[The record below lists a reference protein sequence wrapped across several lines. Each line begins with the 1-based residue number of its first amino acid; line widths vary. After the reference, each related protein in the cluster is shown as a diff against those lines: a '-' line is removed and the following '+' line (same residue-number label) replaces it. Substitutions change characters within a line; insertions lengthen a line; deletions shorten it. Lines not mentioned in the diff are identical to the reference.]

1 MNAPVPRRLVALLTL
16 AGALS
21 QPALSATTAA
31 LPPVKGAVSTEAG
44 QLAIRHEKFSLPN
57 GFEVILVEDHR
68 LPLVAFNLWVHAGP
82 RNEAKGQTGFAHL
95 FEHLMFAGSRHVP
108 RGESDKYIDAAGG
121 TDANG
126 STNFDRTN
134 YFFTL
139 PSNEL
144 EKGLWL
150 KSDMLGWMFDE
161 IDAVSLANQQDV
173 VRNERRQSY
182 ENRPYG
188 IVEEAVYHALYP
200 EGHPYH
206 GMVIGSHADIQSIK
220 LADVKDFARTYYRPN
235 NATLVLAGDFDPRQA
250 KALVTKY
257 FGTLKPGPKPPEV
270 HVAMPEI
277 TKERRLVVTD
287 RVELSRLNVAWH
299 TPAMF
304 KPGDAELDVAANVLG
319 GGKASRL
326 YGLLVRDKQLAQS
339 VQVGQGSESLS
350 SVFEIEIVARP
361 GASLDEIEKLVDA
374 EIDRLATTPPSAAEL
389 TQARAT
395 IETQVL
401 QRLEKVTSLAD
412 LVNHYNQ
419 MAGDP
424 GYLGQDLARYAQLT
438 PASVSATVAQWLKK
452 DRRVVVQALPGEQV
466 LAPEVATPPAPTAAA
481 KRERESLNA
490 LEAWRNKPP
499 ATAKAKPL
507 LLPAARSFTLANGLT
522 VIHSPKPGL
531 PLVSASLVLRAGQGV
546 NPAGQAGL
554 AGFTAAMLPEGTT
567 TRSAQQ
573 IAESLAMLGATLTS
587 QAGSEEAR
595 LDFSGRKAA
604 ASEGFGLLADV
615 VLRPAFA
622 TPEVERL
629 KAQRLAALAQM
640 REQAPLL
647 ANAVANRVVYGAG
660 HPLAENALGTEA
672 SIKAVDAAALRA
684 FWQAHYRPERAALV
698 VAGDLSEAE
707 LRALIEPLFGAWKG
721 EGMAPAVTPLPAP
734 QPIAART
741 VVVDK
746 PGAPQTAIAVVAPG
760 PFAGVPDMADIK
772 VMNAALGGL
781 FTSRINN
788 QLREVK
794 GYTYGIYSGY
804 TLGRE
809 RGQFGIRGSVRT
821 DVTGAALVDMW
832 KEIEGMRAKPMDATE
847 LNRARNAEL
856 LTLPG
861 QFDTNL
867 AVVAGYASNWATGQP
882 LSTITDLPKKYG
894 AVTAA
899 SALQAAKARLDPAQL
914 IVVAVGDKAKV
925 LPQLEAIGRKPEVLD
940 AEGKAES
947 KTESRPQP

>member
-1 MNAPVPRRLVALLTL
+1 MNTPAPRRLVALLAL

-21 QPALSATTAA
+21 LPAWSAPAA
-31 LPPVKGAVSTEAG
+31 AVKGAVSTEAG
-44 QLAIRHEKFSLPN
+44 QLAIRHEKYTLPN
-57 GFEVILVEDHR
+57 GFEVILVQDHR

-108 RGESDKYIDAAGG
+108 RGEFDKFVDAAGG

-139 PSNEL
+139 PANQL

-150 KSDMLGWMFDE
+150 KADMLGWMFDE

-188 IVEEAVYHALYP
+188 IVEEAMYQALYP
-200 EGHPYH
+200 EGHPYRAS
-206 GMVIGSHADIQSIK
+206 VIGSHADIQGIQLK
-220 LADVKDFARTYYRPN
+220 DVKDFARTYYRPN
-235 NATLVLAGDFDPRQA
+235 NATLVLAGDFDPKQA
-250 KALVTKY
+250 KALVLKY
-257 FGTLKPGPKPPEV
+257 FGTLKAGPKPPAV
-270 HVAMPEI
+270 NVATPEI

-287 RVELSRLNVAWH
+287 RIELSRLNFAWH
-299 TPAMF
+299 TPAMY
-304 KPGDAELDVAANVLG
+304 KPGDAELDIAAHVLG

-339 VQVGQGSESLS
+339 VQVGQGSQSLS
-350 SVFEIEIVARP
+350 SVFDIEVVARP
-361 GASLDEIEKLVDA
+361 GASLDEIETLVDT
-374 EIDRLATTPPSAAEL
+374 EIDKLAKEPPTAAEL
-389 TQARAT
+389 AQARAT

-401 QRLEKVTSLAD
+401 QRMEKVSSLAD

-419 MAGDP
+419 MTGDP
-424 GYLGQDLARYAQLT
+424 GFVGQDLARYAKLT
-438 PASVSATVAQWLKK
+438 PAAVSATVARFLKK
-452 DRRVVVQALPGEQV
+452 DSRVVVLAKPGEQV
-466 LAPEVATPPAPTAAA
+466 LAAEVATPAVPTQAA
-481 KRERESLNA
+481 KGEREALNA

-499 ATAKAKPL
+499 GAAKATAL
-507 LLPAARSFTLANGLT
+507 TLPAAQSFTLANGLT
-522 VIHSPKPGL
+522 VIYSPKPGL
-531 PLVSASLVLRAGQGV
+531 PLVSASLVLRAGQAV
-546 NPAGQAGL
+546 NPADKPGL

-573 IAESLAMLGATLTS
+573 IAEGIAALGATLS
-587 QAGSEEAR
+587 AQAAPEEAR
-595 LDFSGRKAA
+595 VDFSGRKAA
-604 ASEGFGLLADV
+604 AKEGLALLAD
-615 VLRPAFA
+615 LALNPAFA
-622 TPEVERL
+622 APEIERL
-629 KAQRLAALAQM
+629 KAQRLAALAQQ

-647 ANAVANRVVYGAG
+647 ANAVGNRVTYGDG
-660 HPLAENALGTEA
+660 HPLAENPLGTEA
-672 SIKAVDAAALRA
+672 SIKAVDAAALRG

-721 EGMAPAVTPLPAP
+721 EGGAPAVDPLPAAKP
-734 QPIAART
+734 SAVRT
-741 VVVDK
+741 VVIDK
-746 PGAPQTAIAVVAPG
+746 PGAPQTALAVVASG
-760 PFAGVPDMADIK
+760 PFAGVPDAAPLK

-781 FTSRINN
+781 FTSRINT

-832 KEIEGMRAKPMDATE
+832 KEIEGMRAKPMGAAE
-847 LNRARNAEL
+847 LNRVRNAQL
-856 LTLPG
+856 LSLPG
-861 QFDTNL
+861 LFDTNL
-867 AVVAGYASNWATGQP
+867 AVVSGYASNWATGQP
-882 LSTITDLPKKYG
+882 LSTITDLPKKYA
-894 AVTAA
+894 AVT
-899 SALQAAKARLDPAQL
+899 SATALKAAKVHLDPAQL

-925 LPQLEAIGRKPEVLD
+925 APQLEAIGRKPEIRS
-940 AEGKAES
+940 A
-947 KTESRPQP
+947 TE